1 MDIVLIIASVVLL
14 SCVYALGFALGA
26 ARGKRVMAL
35 LEKRHADASKNALK
49 VSRTK
54 GRSQGE
60 LAVAINA
67 ETEALFLL
75 KAARRAYSK
84 KV

>member
-14 SCVYALGFALGA
+14 SCAYALGWSLGV
-26 ARGKRVMAL
+26 ARGKRVL
-35 LEKRHADASKNALK
+35 TYLENRHKAASDHALK

-54 GRSQGE
+54 GRSQAD

-67 ETEALFLL
+67 ETDALFLL
-75 KAARRAYSK
+75 KAARRAYAK
-84 KV
+84 KL